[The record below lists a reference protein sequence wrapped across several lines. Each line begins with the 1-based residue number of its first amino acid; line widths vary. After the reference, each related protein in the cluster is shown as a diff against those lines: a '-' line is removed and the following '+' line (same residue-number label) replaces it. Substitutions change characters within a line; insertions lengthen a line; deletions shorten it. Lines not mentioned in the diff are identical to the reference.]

1 MFLQDDKFPLPR
13 RQSMFTFLK
22 NAQIF
27 SKFDLKSGFWQLG
40 IEPSERYKTA
50 FCIPNAHFQWT
61 VLPFG
66 LKTAPSIFQKS
77 MIKIFQP
84 LLSNALIY
92 IDDILLFSGSHDD
105 HHRLLNQFYDIVQ
118 SHGIMLSAKKS
129 TIATDTIEFLGMI
142 IKDGHYQPGKHIA
155 QELLHFPDQQLSKK
169 QVQQFLGIINYIR
182 DFIPHVDHYTRHLS
196 ALLKKKPPEWND
208 DHTNAVTTLK
218 KIAQNP
224 PPLKLIADGKRI
236 LQTDASDESWGAIL
250 LEELNGK
257 EHFIAYASGHF
268 SDTQQHYH
276 SVFKE
281 ILAVKYGIKKFEYH
295 LIGHHFLIRM
305 DSSAFPNILNFKGK
319 TVPEKMLL
327 RLKDWFSKY
336 DFSVKHI
343 KGSQNLI
350 PDLLSRLSKPET
362 PPILFSTTY
371 HFPIIAMATSL
382 PPEALTK
389 KPFPLNKTFS
399 SVFAIQEFA
408 RKAVFRFFMKAYLM
422 ADSFPFS
429 TFHPEN
435 LFLTGLTLDPS
446 REITEDELWYLWC
459 LTTLYATKLILPIAP
474 TLSHLLNPDKATS
487 LIWTLL
493 EWFSP
498 IPWWRQKL
506 QHLSE
511 IYNLDRMPLPEAQM
525 WTSVFIIHRPYFQ
538 HPDTQFFWTQDQVY
552 EWFTAPHPSIIENEI
567 QSTLHNYLHQLNHQ
581 TPPHK
586 DIVHTSLGPQHDLI
600 MIPTPSARSKPP
612 STGILIKEERPD
624 YTDFLFQDSQDPWE
638 EFLPLSQHLHQ
649 FPQPTMDEPGP
660 SDPGPSTRPSKKS
673 PRPSKVDKATQTS
686 PKYTSQ
692 CTPRAYHCPNPP
704 CRGPSCQHPKR
715 PKLPNNFF
723 RKPHHSGDTDPDAT
737 ESSSEDDYMNLH
749 SP

>member
-1 MFLQDDKFPLPR
+1 M
-13 RQSMFTFLK
+13 
-22 NAQIF
+22 
-27 SKFDLKSGFWQLG
+27 
-40 IEPSERYKTA
+40 
-50 FCIPNAHFQWT
+50 
-61 VLPFG
+61 
-66 LKTAPSIFQKS
+66 
-77 MIKIFQP
+77 
-84 LLSNALIY
+84 
-92 IDDILLFSGSHDD
+92 
-105 HHRLLNQFYDIVQ
+105 
-118 SHGIMLSAKKS
+118 
-129 TIATDTIEFLGMI
+129 
-142 IKDGHYQPGKHIA
+142 
-155 QELLHFPDQQLSKK
+155 
-169 QVQQFLGIINYIR
+169 
-182 DFIPHVDHYTRHLS
+182 
-196 ALLKKKPPEWND
+196 
-208 DHTNAVTTLK
+208 
-218 KIAQNP
+218 
-224 PPLKLIADGKRI
+224 
-236 LQTDASDESWGAIL
+236 
-250 LEELNGK
+250 
-257 EHFIAYASGHF
+257 
-268 SDTQQHYH
+268 
-276 SVFKE
+276 
-281 ILAVKYGIKKFEYH
+281 
-295 LIGHHFLIRM
+295 
-305 DSSAFPNILNFKGK
+305 
-319 TVPEKMLL
+319 
-327 RLKDWFSKY
+327 
-336 DFSVKHI
+336 
-343 KGSQNLI
+343 
-350 PDLLSRLSKPET
+350 LSRLSKPET
-362 PPILFSTTY
+362 PPTLFSTTY

-382 PPEALTK
+382 PPEALIK

-498 IPWWRQKL
+498 IPWWRHKL

-552 EWFTAPHPSIIENEI
+552 EWFTAPHPAIIDNEI

-649 FPQPTMDEPGP
+649 FPQPTMDEPG
-660 SDPGPSTRPSKKS
+660 SSEPGPSTRPSKKS

-715 PKLPNNFF
+715 PKLPSNFF